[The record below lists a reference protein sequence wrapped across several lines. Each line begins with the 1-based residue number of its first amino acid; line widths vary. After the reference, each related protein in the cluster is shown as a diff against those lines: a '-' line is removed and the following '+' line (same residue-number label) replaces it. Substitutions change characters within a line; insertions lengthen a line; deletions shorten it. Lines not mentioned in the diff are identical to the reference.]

1 MSDPLPYGGRL
12 MFAQSWEDPECDR
25 AGLAIKPGDHVLA
38 ITSGGDNVLD
48 LLRDDPARIVAVD
61 INPAQAFLFELKRAA
76 FRRLNHAGL
85 LDLMGVGDKTKAGA
99 LYRAIRSELS
109 PAAQAFFDERTGW
122 LDAGLLSQGG
132 FERYFAL
139 LRRIIRLAV
148 GQRTIER
155 LSTLEAADQAAFYD
169 RHWNGWRWRSL
180 MRIGFSKAL
189 LGNRLDPAWFAD
201 ASALGFSLHF
211 LELARHVLV
220 ALPARSNHFLAQI
233 LLGRYVG
240 DAYPAYLRVENFSTI
255 QGRIERVELI
265 IAGIEDGLR
274 SLPDQSIDAF
284 ALSNV
289 FEYSP
294 VGVFDEGKDHI
305 TRVARH
311 GARLVHRNLLAPRR
325 LGEDSRF
332 VVDPELSGQLR
343 EADRGFIYSR
353 FEAAQL
359 A

>member
-25 AGLAIKPGDHVLA
+25 AGLAIKPGDQVLA

-76 FRRLNHAGL
+76 FRHLDHPGL
-85 LDLMGVGDKTKAGA
+85 LDLLGVGDKARAGT
-99 LYRAIRSELS
+99 LYRAIRGELS
-109 PAAQAFFDERTGW
+109 LAAQAFFDERAAW
-122 LDAGLLSQGG
+122 FDAGLLTRGG

-148 GQRTIER
+148 GQSALET
-155 LSTLEAADQAAFYD
+155 LFTLEPADQAAFYD

-180 MRIGFSKAL
+180 MRFGFSKAL

-201 ASALGFSLHF
+201 ASAAGLSLHF

-220 ALPARSNHFLAQI
+220 KLPARSNYFLAQI

-240 DAYPAYLRVENFSTI
+240 ETYPAYLRAENFNVI
-255 QGRIERVELI
+255 RDRIDRVELI
-265 IAGIEDGLR
+265 IAGIDEGLR
-274 SLPDQSIDAF
+274 SLPVKSIDAF

-294 VGVFDEGKDHI
+294 VGVFDEGKDQI
-305 TRVARH
+305 ARVAKP
-311 GARLVHRNLLAPRR
+311 GARLVHRNLLAPR
-325 LGEDSRF
+325 LLAEDSRF
-332 VVDPELSGQLR
+332 VVEPELSGQLR
-343 EADRGFIYSR
+343 EADRGFIYAR
-353 FEAAQL
+353 FEAARL